1 MQEDHTAERESMVT
15 DQLAWRGIHDQRV
28 LNVMRKV
35 RRHLFV
41 PESLRP
47 SAYYDGP
54 LSIGEG
60 QTISQPYMVAL
71 MTELLKLR
79 GREKVL
85 EIGTGSGYQTAIL
98 SELAGTVYSIELI
111 KPLME
116 KAEALLSGMGYAN
129 IHLRCGDGYAGWP
142 EEAPFDAIIV
152 TAAPEEVP
160 PSLLEQ
166 LKAGGRMVVPIGGY
180 CQELDLFIKT
190 ERRVIKKEITKV
202 FFVPMVHGKE
212 KSQ

>member
-1 MQEDHTAERESMVT
+1 
-15 DQLAWRGIHDQRV
+15 
-28 LNVMRKV
+28 
-35 RRHLFV
+35 
-41 PESLRP
+41 
-47 SAYYDGP
+47 
-54 LSIGEG
+54 
-60 QTISQPYMVAL
+60 MVAL